1 MFGMYIKGKNNWFA
15 SSGNSDNKSG
25 LIPDIII
32 DVYHCN
38 QLIQHCLLNSVSVS
52 KISDRVNS
60 RLLDVYGQ
68 NYLH

>member
-1 MFGMYIKGKNNWFA
+1 MFGMYIKGKNNWCR
-15 SSGNSDNKSG
+15 NSDNKSG
-25 LIPDIII
+25 LISDIII

-38 QLIQHCLLNSVSVS
+38 QLIQHCSLNSVSVS